1 MVKDEING
9 LFKRKKMLETKE
21 TKETDQNERK
31 LIQIKKQRRSGIIS
45 NGGASIVHIVA
56 VAMWM
61 SAEVDHRGHSR
72 VGSAGFVAKTTRWSL
87 AFIVR
92 LRTRGLGKLG
102 RFLSSLK
109 LYESRSIN
117 SNWIMLFGKI
127 HQASRGQWKH
137 FGIKYK

>member
-56 VAMWM
+56 VAM
-61 SAEVDHRGHSR
+61 
-72 VGSAGFVAKTTRWSL
+72 
-87 AFIVR
+87 
-92 LRTRGLGKLG
+92 
-102 RFLSSLK
+102 
-109 LYESRSIN
+109 
-117 SNWIMLFGKI
+117 
-127 HQASRGQWKH
+127 
-137 FGIKYK
+137 